1 MKGFPLRAWAEID
14 LAALE
19 RNLHAIQAA
28 LPANVAY
35 VAVVKADA
43 YGHGLPQTVTRLMQ
57 SGVDLFAVANLRE
70 AAAIREIGS
79 GWPIL
84 ILSAILPE
92 EDEYLW
98 EYEVI
103 PTLSSHE
110 ELERWTA
117 LARAK
122 KKRLSVHL
130 KVDTGMGRLG
140 VWHEQALALLHA
152 VSEAREHIH
161 LAGIYTHFS
170 SADTD
175 AEFTHLQRTRFL
187 DIIRSFGTDSSL
199 LIHAD
204 NSAGIDTFS
213 IDGPYN
219 AVRIGLMQFGISP
232 YPESL
237 LGPVVTEPVL
247 SFHCHLSLI
256 KQLPAG
262 SPISYGRTF
271 TCSSLLRIGI
281 LSAGYADGIP
291 TALSNRG
298 NVLIHGR
305 RCPILGRVTMD
316 QTIVDL
322 SHCPEAQTGDHVTL
336 IGTEDQASISTS
348 EFASQSQLIP
358 WEVLVSISKRVP
370 RIYHTVRGL

>member
-1 MKGFPLRAWAEID
+1 MKGFPLRAWAGID

-28 LPANVAY
+28 LPSNVAY

-84 ILSAILPE
+84 ILSAILPS

-98 EYEVI
+98 EYDVI
-103 PTLSSHE
+103 PTLSSHD
-110 ELERWTA
+110 ELQRWTT
-117 LARAK
+117 LAKAK
-122 KKRLSVHL
+122 QQRLAVHV
-130 KVDTGMGRLG
+130 KIDTGMGRLG
-140 VWHEQALALLHA
+140 VWHEQAFELLQKI
-152 VSEAREHIH
+152 SEVKEFIH

-170 SADTD
+170 SADSD
-175 AEFTHLQRTRFL
+175 PEFTQLQRTRFL
-187 DIIRSFGTDSSL
+187 NVLQQYQPDPAL

-213 IDGPYN
+213 VDGPYN

-232 YPESL
+232 YPESM
-237 LGPVVTEPVL
+237 LGRVATEPVL
-247 SFHCHLSLI
+247 SFHCHLSLV
-256 KQLPAG
+256 KNLPAG
-262 SPISYGRTF
+262 SHISYGRTF
-271 TCSSLLRIGI
+271 TCSSPKHIGI

-298 NVLIHGR
+298 SVLIHGK

-322 SHCPEAQTGDHVTL
+322 SNCPEAQTGDHVTL
-336 IGTEDQASISTS
+336 IGVEGEEMISAT
-348 EFASQSQLIP
+348 EFASKSQLIP